1 MPVVS
6 LLALCGSR
14 RLCPGYAGIS
24 EKVTIHPLFH
34 FPKLYQ
40 AALSRQGGSDPD
52 FLPFF
57 LAPCLYLLSIYSPGQ
72 LSEPHHLPLMCQN
85 NLIAFRSF
93 PPFDLSFSMDI
104 LPFSFFSPRSPF
116 LLSCRSSR
124 LISPL
129 FTCSYSLRF
138 SIYRLKMQLSITKP
152 STSER
157 GGGNGEKVCSF
168 SKCCAVV
175 NTSLILPPV

>member
-1 MPVVS
+1 MVS
-6 LLALCGSR
+6 LLASCGLQC
-14 RLCPGYAGIS
+14 LCPGYARIS

-34 FPKLYQ
+34 FSKLYQ
-40 AALSRQGGSDPD
+40 AALSHQGGSDPD

-57 LAPCLYLLSIYSPGQ
+57 LALCLYLLSIYSPGQ
-72 LSEPHHLPLMCQN
+72 LSELHHLPLMCQN

-93 PPFDLSFSMDI
+93 PHFDLSFSMDI

-129 FTCSYSLRF
+129 FTSSYSLRF
-138 SIYRLKMQLSITKP
+138 SLYRLKTQLYITKP
-152 STSER
+152 SISES
-157 GGGNGEKVCSF
+157 GGGNGEQVCSF
-168 SKCCAVV
+168 SKCCVV
-175 NTSLILPPV
+175 VKTSLIVHV